1 MKIKKLLTIGFL
13 SILLLSQVP
22 LRTEAAS
29 CPSSMDPSSIECLD
43 YLRNQ
48 LNDLSRKNSSIQ
60 SQLSN
65 EEYKQLSLSQKLDY
79 IANQIEQT
87 EKVIKSLE
95 IELAAKNIE
104 MKILEEKIEKTEDSI
119 GLSRQEINQLEGT
132 VNQRITESYKY
143 SFIGALELFLDT
155 KNLDQILR
163 KTKYLLTT
171 REKDAEQLESYASLV
186 RELEVE
192 EKELAKQ
199 RSELEATK
207 LKMEE
212 QQEEL
217 LIEKSN
223 LDSQKVE
230 RERLLVQSK
239 QKAAE
244 LEAQYVKN
252 VKALSDLDSAIL
264 NYIDKYGDDAVN
276 KGPVEAG
283 AWIGRMGNT
292 GSRSKG
298 AHLHFSYKSSQ
309 YGNPCRG
316 DIPLLSGYLTQG
328 ENSWITGWDG
338 WRWPYMYAGSLP
350 LPIAGPHV
358 IMSQNYHSDN
368 YGIYYA
374 IDLISYNR
382 DHTVNYGAP
391 IYAVKAGELYKAT
404 DGFGGNYAYIHHTD
418 GTATCYLHIQ

>member
-252 VKALSDLDSAIL
+252 VKALSDLDTAIIA
-264 NYIDKYGDDAVN
+264 YINKYGDQAVN
-276 KGPVEAG
+276 SGYVNG
-283 AWIGRMGNT
+283 NTWIGRMGNS
-292 GSRSKG
+292 GYSFG
-298 AHLHFSYKSSQ
+298 DHLHFSMNNGTGDLCG
-309 YGNPCRG
+309 GNINILG
-316 DIPLLSGYLTQG
+316 NQFIQG
-328 ENSWITGWDG
+328 GGSWIVGWDG

-358 IMSQNYHSDN
+358 IMSQNYHH
-368 YGIYYA
+368 GTA
-374 IDLISYNR
+374 IDLISYKA
-382 DHTVNYGAP
+382 DYSKNYGAP
-391 IYAVKAGELYKAT
+391 IYSVMEGQLYKGT
-404 DGFGGNYAYIHHTD
+404 DPYGGKYAYIKHNN
-418 GTATCYLHIQ
+418 GWRSCYLHLQ